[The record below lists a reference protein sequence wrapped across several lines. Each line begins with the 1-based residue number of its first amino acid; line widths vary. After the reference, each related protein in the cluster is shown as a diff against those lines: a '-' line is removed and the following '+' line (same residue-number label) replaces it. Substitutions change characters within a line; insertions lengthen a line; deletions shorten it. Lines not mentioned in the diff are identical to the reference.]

1 MVDLFLLPWAF
12 FDRCFLLF
20 SLLACFF
27 AGLALFLFIPFFF
40 NPSLQTDTVVSL
52 LGLGLA

>member
-1 MVDLFLLPWAF
+1 MF
-12 FDRCFLLF
+12 FVV
-20 SLLACFF
+20 LLAGLFF
-27 AGLALFLFIPFFF
+27 SGLALFLFIPFFF